1 MSFVLKKFTWPVL
14 KKVYMSRKKVIF
26 TAKLKTVQTVTKIK
40 MMEMERELRLEDIYH
55 VCTDGMSRN
64 ILFKDDKDFIKGMN
78 AVAVCRLT
86 FGVGILC
93 FCLMSNHVHFIIK
106 GTYDE
111 CVGFIRLY
119 KKRMNGL
126 LEGANTD
133 VSVKPINTE
142 DYLKTAIAYVLRNP
156 VAAKLPIVPGEYRW
170 SSGNCY
176 FADASMYGRR
186 FTKASDFG
194 STEMRKRF
202 NTRHALP
209 GDYLITEEGIIWPR
223 CYVDYKTVER
233 LYRTPAAFLY
243 HLAKNMDME
252 NELTTDIL
260 RKANYS
266 DQELYNSASTICH
279 SQFGKETLGQLS
291 IEEKLSIARIVRKKY
306 GASAKQISRITGL
319 DPQLLKELL

>member
-14 KKVYMSRKKVIF
+14 KKVYMSGKKVIF

-119 KKRMNGL
+119 KKRMNEL

-133 VSVKPINTE
+133 VSVKPIDTE

-194 STEMRKRF
+194 STEMRQRF

-233 LYRTPAAFLY
+233 LYRTPATFLY

-266 DQELYNSASTICH
+266 DQELYNSASAICH
-279 SQFGKETLGQLS
+279 SQFGKEALGQLS

>member
-1 MSFVLKKFTWPVL
+1 
-14 KKVYMSRKKVIF
+14 MSRKKVIF
-26 TAKLKTVQTVTKIK
+26 TAKLKTVQAVTKIK

-64 ILFKDDKDFIKGMN
+64 ILFKDDRDFIKGMN

-111 CVGFIRLY
+111 GTYDECIGFIRLY

-133 VSVKPINTE
+133 VSVKPIDTE

-176 FADASMYGRR
+176 FADGSMYGRR

-194 STEMRKRF
+194 STEMRQRF

-266 DQELYNSASTICH
+266 DQELYNSASAICH

>member
-1 MSFVLKKFTWPVL
+1 MSFVLKEVHLASPE
-14 KKVYMSRKKVIF
+14 KVYISRKKVIF

-86 FGVGILC
+86 FGVRILC

-133 VSVKPINTE
+133 VSVKQIDTE

-176 FADASMYGRR
+176 FADGSMYGRR

-194 STEMRKRF
+194 STEIRQRF

-279 SQFGKETLGQLS
+279 SQFGKEALDLLS

>member
-1 MSFVLKKFTWPVL
+1 MSSVLKKFTWPVL

-40 MMEMERELRLEDIYH
+40 MMEMGRELKLEDIYH

-111 CVGFIRLY
+111 CIGFIRLY

-126 LEGANTD
+126 LEGANAD
-133 VSVKPINTE
+133 VSVKPIDTE

-176 FADASMYGRR
+176 FADGSMYGRR

-266 DQELYNSASTICH
+266 DQELYNSASAICH

>member
-1 MSFVLKKFTWPVL
+1 
-14 KKVYMSRKKVIF
+14 MSRKKVIF

-40 MMEMERELRLEDIYH
+40 MMEMERELRLKDIYH

-133 VSVKPINTE
+133 VSVKPIDTE

-194 STEMRKRF
+194 STEMRQRF

-233 LYRTPAAFLY
+233 LYRTPATFLY

-266 DQELYNSASTICH
+266 DQELYNSASAICH
-279 SQFGKETLGQLS
+279 SQFGKEALGQLS

>member
-1 MSFVLKKFTWPVL
+1 MSFVLKKVHLASPE
-14 KKVYMSRKKVIF
+14 KVYISRKKVIF

-64 ILFKDDKDFIKGMN
+64 ILFKDDKDFIKG
-78 AVAVCRLT
+78 
-86 FGVGILC
+86 
-93 FCLMSNHVHFIIK
+93 
-106 GTYDE
+106 TYDE

-133 VSVKPINTE
+133 VSVKQIDTE

-176 FADASMYGRR
+176 FADGSMYGRR

-194 STEMRKRF
+194 STEMRQRF

-266 DQELYNSASTICH
+266 DQELYNSASAICH
-279 SQFGKETLGQLS
+279 SQFGKEALGLLS

>member
-1 MSFVLKKFTWPVL
+1 MSFVLKKVHLASPE
-14 KKVYMSRKKVIF
+14 KVYISRKKVIF

-86 FGVGILC
+86 FGVRILC

-133 VSVKPINTE
+133 VSVKQIDTE
-142 DYLKTAIAYVLRNP
+142 DYLKN
-156 VAAKLPIVPGEYRW
+156 
-170 SSGNCY
+170 GNCIRVAQSCSRKV
-176 FADASMYGRR
+176 ADSPGRIQMELGKLLFCRWEHVWPTVYKSIR
-186 FTKASDFG
+186 F
-194 STEMRKRF
+194 RF
-202 NTRHALP
+202 N
-209 GDYLITEEGIIWPR
+209 
-223 CYVDYKTVER
+223 
-233 LYRTPAAFLY
+233 
-243 HLAKNMDME
+243 
-252 NELTTDIL
+252 
-260 RKANYS
+260 
-266 DQELYNSASTICH
+266 
-279 SQFGKETLGQLS
+279 
-291 IEEKLSIARIVRKKY
+291 
-306 GASAKQISRITGL
+306 
-319 DPQLLKELL
+319 